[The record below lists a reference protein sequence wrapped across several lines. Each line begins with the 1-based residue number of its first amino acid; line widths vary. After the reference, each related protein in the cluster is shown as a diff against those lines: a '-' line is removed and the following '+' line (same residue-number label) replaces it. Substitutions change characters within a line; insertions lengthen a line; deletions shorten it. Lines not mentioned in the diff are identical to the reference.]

1 MWPRGE
7 WCGAGWLPIKCNCSV
22 HESQMQ
28 FLSCTYPCT
37 DNTDLSKNPTT
48 ALYMLTPLYPHYTLL
63 HVSVHKGTHPGS
75 TGTFCAVSYPGIFFS
90 GEGGSTNS
98 AEDRGGPER
107 GSGGRSPLLRGS
119 GGSCNLVQE
128 ISFYIKNFLVFWYFK
143 TIYDDN
149 QFICHC

>member
-1 MWPRGE
+1 MGLVDFRSNVTVL
-7 WCGAGWLPIKCNCSV
+7 CMNLKCSFYHVPIRA
-22 HESQMQ
+22 
-28 FLSCTYPCT
+28 P

-48 ALYMLTPLYPHYTLL
+48 ALYMLRPLYPHYTLL

-75 TGTFCAVSYPGIFFS
+75 TGTFCAVAYPGIFFS

-119 GGSCNLVQE
+119 GGSCNLVH
-128 ISFYIKNFLVFWYFK
+128 FV
-143 TIYDDN
+143 
-149 QFICHC
+149 